1 MGCHASRLENQRRR
15 AEVARSGVR
24 REAEFDH
31 SSEAIWSKYELFSQI
46 GDATCS
52 PLEEVLRQ
60 DTNVVMEL
68 SNDAEGR
75 AADVSSSGGGG
86 GVAGAADSAAAA
98 TTASSSHRRFST
110 SPPLIRC

>member
-68 SNDAEGR
+68 NNDSKGR
-75 AADVSSSGGGG
+75 AADVSSGDGGGG
-86 GVAGAADSAAAA
+86 AAAA
-98 TTASSSHRRFST
+98 TASSSQHRRFST
-110 SPPLIRC
+110 SPLIRC